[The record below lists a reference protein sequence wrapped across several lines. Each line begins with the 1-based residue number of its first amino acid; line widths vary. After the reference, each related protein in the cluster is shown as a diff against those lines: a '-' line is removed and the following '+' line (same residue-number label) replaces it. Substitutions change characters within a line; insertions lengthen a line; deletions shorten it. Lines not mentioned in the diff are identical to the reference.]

1 MKEMKNHLII
11 IEYDGSCFH
20 GWQIQ
25 PNARTVQGELE
36 KALSH
41 ICNMEIHV
49 NGTSRTDAG
58 VHAYHQAA
66 SFCGN
71 FGIPVER
78 IPVAA
83 NNLLEDVKILSAEE
97 KPLDF
102 HARFDSKGKTYL
114 YRISIA
120 KELDIF
126 QRNYRYQLN
135 ESPDTSKMIEA
146 GTLLIG
152 THDFA
157 TFMSAGGNEPVS
169 TVRTITD
176 VDIKRFETK
185 NTKGNMQEEIEIR
198 VTGDGF
204 LYNMVRI
211 IVGTLVDV
219 GFGKISTSEM
229 EEIIK
234 SCKRE
239 NAGHTAPAC
248 GLYLEKIFWEDLK
261 G

>member
-1 MKEMKNHLII
+1 MKNHLII
-11 IEYDGSCFH
+11 IEYDGTNFH

-36 KALSH
+36 KALS
-41 ICNMEIHV
+41 IVCNEEIHI

-58 VHAYHQAA
+58 VHAYGQAA
-66 SFCGN
+66 SFSGS

-78 IPVAA
+78 IPIAA
-83 NNLLEDVKILSAEE
+83 NNLLYDAKIKSAEE

-102 HARFDSKGKTYL
+102 HARFDAKGKTYR
-114 YRISIA
+114 YRISFA
-120 KELDIF
+120 KEPDIF
-126 QRNYRYQLN
+126 QTNYRYQLI

-146 GTLLIG
+146 GSLLVG
-152 THDFA
+152 TKDFA
-157 TFMSAGGNEPVS
+157 SFMTAGGSEPES
-169 TVRTITD
+169 TVRTITS
-176 VDIKRFETK
+176 VGIKRFDAIDS
-185 NTKGNMQEEIEIR
+185 KGKKQEEIEIR

-211 IVGTLVDV
+211 IVGTLIDV
-219 GFGKISTSEM
+219 GYGKIHSDKM
-229 EEIIK
+229 EEIIY

-239 NAGHTAPAC
+239 NAGHTAPAN
-248 GLYLEKIFWEDLK
+248 GLFLEKIFWEDLK

>member
-1 MKEMKNHLII
+1 MKNNLII
-11 IEYDGSCFH
+11 IEYDGSGFH

-25 PNARTVQGELE
+25 PNARTVQGEIE
-36 KALSH
+36 KVLSLV
-41 ICNMEIHV
+41 CNEEIHV

-58 VHAYHQAA
+58 VHAYCQAA
-66 SFCGN
+66 TFAGN
-71 FGIPVER
+71 FGIPTDR
-78 IPVAA
+78 IPIAA
-83 NNLLEDVKILSAEE
+83 NNLLKDVKIISAEE

-114 YRISIA
+114 YKISVS
-120 KELDIF
+120 KEPDIF

-146 GTLLIG
+146 GSFLIG
-152 THDFA
+152 KHDFA
-157 TFMSAGGNEPVS
+157 TFMSAGGNEPDS
-169 TVRTITD
+169 TVRTITN
-176 VDIKRFETK
+176 VDINRIDTIDS
-185 NTKGNMQEEIEIR
+185 KGKTQEEIEIR

-219 GFGKISTSEM
+219 GYGKIPSDKIKD
-229 EEIIK
+229 IIL

-239 NAGHTAPAC
+239 NAGHTAPAS